1 MTARTLL
8 LGDWNRWVRD
18 PIDVLRLSLLAGAVG
33 FAIAGD
39 AFGAV
44 LMAGAAV
51 VAWAVRLVN
60 LPRVYDLAFM
70 LAISLQAWGEALGAY
85 ESFPSFDV
93 IAHFSLPFFFAPTLY
108 ILLARLDLVP
118 DPKDETHTRHY
129 VGMFAVAFAF
139 GAGLGAVWELWEWL
153 SDHTLGSELQLGNDD
168 TVGDLAADTAGSLCG
183 AALLVAWARYGWGSV
198 RRVPG
203 VNVREDTEA

>member
-1 MTARTLL
+1 MRTLL

-18 PIDVLRLSLLAGAVG
+18 PIDVLRLSLLAGGVG
-33 FAIAGD
+33 FALAGD

-44 LMAGAAV
+44 LMGGAGI
-51 VAWAVRLVN
+51 VAWAVRFLD

-85 ESFPSFDV
+85 DSFPSFDV
-93 IAHFSLPFFFAPTLY
+93 IAHVSLPFFFAPTLY

-118 DPKDETHTRHY
+118 DPKDETQTRHY
-129 VGMFAVAFAF
+129 VGMFVVAFAF

-153 SDHTLGSELQLGNDD
+153 ADHTLGSDLQLGNDD
-168 TVGDLAADTAGSLCG
+168 TVGDLAADTAGSLAG

-198 RRVPG
+198 RRIPG
-203 VNVREDTEA
+203 VNAREDTEA